1 MTYLEGQKL
10 FWKELFGQADLSR
23 RIFLHNF
30 LDVHRQNRL
39 GLLWVVINPCIPL
52 IVYNSMQFLGIFKD
66 TSADIPRSVHLTL
79 GLLIYYAFSDALNS
93 FAVCLPQNSQYI
105 LRGGVSKLSVYAG
118 TFYEVVSNFMIMFV
132 AFILLSYSVGY
143 QVGLTVFC
151 IPLVGLIAIVLG
163 TVLGVFLSIFYVYY
177 RDLGNMLRM
186 FTFYLLFGSGVFG
199 EIEETGAFFDV
210 LRSSPLYKLISQG
223 RTMLFEG
230 QFTFD
235 SSILLVFGMSLGL
248 FILFM
253 GFFMR
258 GEKRLNAFI

>member
-30 LDVHRQNRL
+30 LDIHRQNRL
-39 GLLWVVINPCIPL
+39 GLLWVIINPCVPL

-93 FAVCLPQNSQYI
+93 FAICLPQNSQYI
-105 LRGGVSKLSVYAG
+105 LRGGVSKLSVYVG
-118 TFYEVVSNFMIMFV
+118 TLYEVVANFMIMFI
-132 AFILLSYSVGY
+132 AFILLSHFVGY
-143 QVGLTVFC
+143 NVEWRVLCV
-151 IPLVGLIAIVLG
+151 PLVGGLAIGLG
-163 TVLGVFLSIFYVYY
+163 TVLGVFLSIFYVYF
-177 RDLGNMLRM
+177 RDLGNILRM

-199 EIEETGAFFDV
+199 EIEESGVFFDV
-210 LRSSPLYKLISQG
+210 LRSSSLYKLIGQG
-223 RTMLFEG
+223 RSILFEG
-230 QFTFD
+230 QFVFD
-235 SSILLVFGMSLGL
+235 SSILYVFGISIGL
-248 FILFM
+248 LILFM

>member
-30 LDVHRQNRL
+30 LDIHRQNRL
-39 GLLWVVINPCIPL
+39 GLIWVVINPCVPL

-66 TSADIPRSVHLTL
+66 TSADVPRSVHLTL

-93 FAVCLPQNSQYI
+93 FTICLPQNSQYI
-105 LRGGVSKLSVYAG
+105 LRGGVSKLSAYTG
-118 TFYEVVSNFMIMFV
+118 TFYEVVANFMIMFV
-132 AFILLSYSVGY
+132 SFVILSYFVGY
-143 QVGLTVFC
+143 KFGLGLLC
-151 IPLVGLIAIVLG
+151 IPIIGLMGIVFG
-163 TVLGVFLSIFYVYY
+163 TFLGVFLSIFYVYY

-199 EIEETGAFFDV
+199 EIEEAGLFYDI
-210 LRSSPLYKLISQG
+210 LRSSPLYKLICQA
-223 RTMLFEG
+223 RVILFER
-230 QFTFD
+230 QFAID
-235 SSILLVFGMSLGL
+235 YSILYVLGISIVL
-248 FILFM
+248 LIIFM
-253 GFFMR
+253 GYFMR